1 MVVPSPTPL
10 STEKVRAVDLPIID
24 LSAQR
29 SEVSKLIVKACDKFG
44 FFKVINHGVPN
55 HIIAKLEHEGL
66 SFFAKPVP
74 EKLRAGP
81 ANPFGYG
88 CKTIGLNGDMGEL
101 EYLTLNTNP
110 LSIAERSKTISD
122 DPSKFRYLINIV
134 FIHSFMHCN
143 GCMVNKRSAFSLV
156 VNFGCYFSL
165 QWYQKK
171 RLHGLP
177 LYLSQCLVTYIFCFY
192 ILRLFLI
199 WPSSFYYFYFVFIF
213 LNLLSF

>member
-10 STEKVRAVDLPIID
+10 STEKFRAVDLPIID

-81 ANPFGYG
+81 ANPLGYG
-88 CKTIGLNGDMGEL
+88 CKTIGLNGDMGEI
-101 EYLTLNTNP
+101 EYLVLNTNP

-122 DPSKFRYLINIV
+122 DPSKFRYLINIF

-143 GCMVNKRSAFSLV
+143 GCMVNKRSAFSLDV
-156 VNFGCYFSL
+156 KFGCYFPL
-165 QWYQKK
+165 QGYPKK
-171 RLHGLP
+171 KEKNGCMV
-177 LYLSQCLVTYIFCFY
+177 CLC
-192 ILRLFLI
+192 
-199 WPSSFYYFYFVFIF
+199 IF
-213 LNLLSF
+213 LNVL

>member
-10 STEKVRAVDLPIID
+10 STEKFRAVDLPIID

-81 ANPFGYG
+81 ANPLGYG
-88 CKTIGLNGDMGEL
+88 CKTIGLNGDMGEI
-101 EYLTLNTNP
+101 EYLVLNTNP

-122 DPSKFRYLINIV
+122 DPSKFRYLINIF

-156 VNFGCYFSL
+156 VKFGCYFPL
-165 QWYQKK
+165 QWYPKK
-171 RLHGLP
+171 KKNGCMV
-177 LYLSQCLVTYIFCFY
+177 CLC
-192 ILRLFLI
+192 
-199 WPSSFYYFYFVFIF
+199 IF
-213 LNLLSF
+213 LNVLQPIFF